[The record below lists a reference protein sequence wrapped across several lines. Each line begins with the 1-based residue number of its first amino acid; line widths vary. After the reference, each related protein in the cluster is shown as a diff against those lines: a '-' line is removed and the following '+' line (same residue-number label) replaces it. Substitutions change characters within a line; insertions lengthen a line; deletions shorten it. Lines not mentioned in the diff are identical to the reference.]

1 MTTAVDFH
9 KQGYNCAEA
18 IIKSANEKFDLNIPV
33 NLGSA
38 FGSGMAVGSTCG
50 AITAAA
56 IVLGH
61 LKGRNEATERN
72 LARMPMKELMKVI
85 NEKYGTDNCLALKK
99 NGVPCDEI
107 IEFVDKKL
115 NEIVE

>member
-1 MTTAVDFH
+1 MKTAVDFH
-9 KQGYNCAEA
+9 KEGYNCAEA
-18 IIKSANEKFDLNIPV
+18 IIKSANEKYNLDIPV

-50 AITAAA
+50 AVTAAA

-61 LKGRNEATERN
+61 LKGRSEATERN

-85 NEKYGTDNCLALKK
+85 NETYGTDNCLALKK

-115 NEIVE
+115 NDYLK

>member
-18 IIKSANEKFDLNIPV
+18 IIKSANEKFDLNLPV

-38 FGSGMAVGSTCG
+38 FGSGMAIGSTCG